1 MFGWCSEQL
10 RHWSKRGLSPPREED
25 RKLPLHKLFENL
37 QEFEQTVPASVRCT
51 LYSTIAS
58 PAYVYVSLPAC
69 CCDNLPWLCGSPVS
83 FLAVCLVQFLPISI
97 HCVIIFFADLL
108 SDMKHVQTI

>member
-37 QEFEQTVPASVRCT
+37 QEFEQTVPASVRSTVYNKSMSGCT
-51 LYSTIAS
+51 HITVTIFRG
-58 PAYVYVSLPAC
+58 L
-69 CCDNLPWLCGSPVS
+69 PVS
-83 FLAVCLVQFLPISI
+83 FLAVFGAS
-97 HCVIIFFADLL
+97 FANLC
-108 SDMKHVQTI
+108 SPFVGRY

>member
-1 MFGWCSEQL
+1 VFGWCSEQL

-51 LYSTIAS
+51 LSGTTAS
-58 PAYVYVSLPAC
+58 AAQVDVSLRAYRIVTIFHGFAC
-69 CCDNLPWLCGSPVS
+69 VFPCCLSGASFAKLYSPLHH
-83 FLAVCLVQFLPISI
+83 FLGRS
-97 HCVIIFFADLL
+97 
-108 SDMKHVQTI
+108 